1 MGETMSLLN
10 LGAATRR
17 FVLNNQV
24 RAIHAYSCGYK
35 ARCRSYRTKFS
46 WMPDSVLAAGSLLGV
61 CFLTPK
67 VVSMYWPEKVSKGFN
82 RVNLVM
88 QPVSADNAD
97 SNESSNSSDS
107 ISEE

>member
-67 VVSMYWPEKVSKGFN
+67 VVSMYWPERVNRGFN
-82 RVNLVM
+82 GVKLAVM
-88 QPVSADNAD
+88 PVSADNAD
-97 SNESSNSSDS
+97 SNEFPESSNDS
-107 ISEE
+107 IS